1 MLMRASAFALLSV
14 GVTTSLLAA
23 CATPTP
29 LARRAAATPS
39 IKGYVRGVQDEAH
52 AIELVTRS
60 VDVDVAVRGAIAE
73 TEMTFLVAAP
83 SGTTAPIEGRLH
95 VDLPTGAIVTG
106 YALDVNGGLVD
117 GSLIDQ
123 SKARAAYEQ
132 QVRKQADPGLT
143 TVDQTGGFN
152 TRIFPIDA
160 EHGRRVRLRFVV
172 PVSGDYH
179 LPLTLPAKAGL
190 AVHVRQPGVRNPPI
204 ASLEGVRI
212 RSSAGHPEPSHVW
225 L

>member
-1 MLMRASAFALLSV
+1 MLMRVSGFGLLSV
-14 GVTTSLLAA
+14 CVTTSLLTA
-23 CATPTP
+23 CTAPATSAGHVT
-29 LARRAAATPS
+29 TPS
-39 IKGYVRGVQDEAH
+39 IKGFVRGIQDETH

-60 VDVDVAVRGAIAE
+60 LDVNVAVRGGIAE

-95 VDLPTGAIVTG
+95 IDLPAGAVVTG

-117 GSLIDQ
+117 GSLVDQ

-143 TVDQTGGFN
+143 SVDQTGGFN

-160 EHGRRVRLRFVV
+160 EHGRRVRIRFVA
-172 PVSGDYH
+172 PLPDDYR
-179 LPLTLPAKAGL
+179 LPLTLPAKSRL
-190 AVHVRQPGVRNPPI
+190 
-204 ASLEGVRI
+204 S
-212 RSSAGHPEPSHVW
+212 
-225 L
+225 